1 VQEQAKQETMSE
13 QIQVRKL
20 DREISIHKKD
30 QAEQRDGFSLTKNLK
45 KMNED
50 DQEVNN
56 EVKEDQVMTE
66 EDNTK
71 NDHN

>member
-1 VQEQAKQETMSE
+1 
-13 QIQVRKL
+13 
-20 DREISIHKKD
+20 
-30 QAEQRDGFSLTKNLK
+30 
-45 KMNED
+45 MNED